1 MFKYGILRFSKR
13 EIIGKNG
20 ILFTEF
26 PDRSSHVV
34 NTKTKSN
41 VDRWAKVNETYEL
54 LEILGPVGNRAVES
68 EVLHRNYGI
77 KPTKYPSY
85 VFNKSNDAPDVI
97 HEVFSVDNPGTKDI
111 DDALS
116 IKINGNKIT
125 LGIHISDVAFI
136 MFNHVENPNEL
147 LEFVKS
153 KATSTYTDIE
163 NTTMFPP
170 MLTLEELSLSQNKIR
185 RSITLW
191 LEYID
196 GQLVGNHFETCY
208 VKNIYAIDYSQ
219 FREKFPIE
227 YNVLSKLSSQTD
239 PAEIIAWTM
248 LIYNKTFAKSFEN
261 ILLRSKEE
269 GTFAEYS
276 LSDLKKVHNDIGTI
290 YCHSTSPIRRFCD
303 LYNQIAFHKYELPE
317 IEIKSLNETT
327 TNVKL
332 FQHRHAIL
340 DLSHSC
346 RSEPIKVEIVESTS
360 PDFVR
365 VRCKDKAYTIPRY
378 DSYYD
383 GDIIEIGACFMWGI
397 VKNGFS
403 TLRIQ
408 TELTD
413 FAASETPDAYQQ
425 AFEVLND
432 CNFTK
437 EDIEEV
443 LGHPLDQF
451 QTQAFEIIKN
461 GEDLFAAAPT
471 GSGKTAVA
479 MTAILKAFRRGK
491 RAIFTSPIKALS
503 NEKYCDFLTKLDG
516 RVSLLTGDIKVR
528 CTQSGGDSQSE
539 LIIMTAEI
547 LRNKLLYDKIDD
559 DLIDVEVVVIDE
571 AHYINDSERGGCWE
585 ELIMSLPKNIQL
597 ICLSAT
603 LDKPQEFCNWLS
615 QRRPCKLVQRFDR
628 HVPLYFGSV
637 ISERHND
644 RLHLMD
650 DISDSKQYTWNQTT
664 INQSVS
670 KLCVSLISFD
680 LCPAIVF
687 AMSKKKCVKFAEAIT
702 DNLVLGKRPIKPKPG
717 SSEEEISAHDIELAE
732 HSKKVIDYKNK
743 FNALKNKYL
752 GKYRKQ
758 LENIPEYNDW
768 IELLQRGVAYH
779 HSGMIPLLREFVE
792 VLFRNKLIMVV
803 FATETLACGI
813 DMPARTVVFTEVEKP
828 SGNDQRRT
836 LKTEEFMQMAGRA
849 GRRGRDVKGFVLYY
863 SLKNQKIPYSTFH
876 KLALGRPPKAT
887 SQLKVDPDVVLRH
900 LNKGYTSMHSSLLF
914 SELKCEENVA
924 LKTYEQIT
932 NKIDDESLDRIFE
945 LDSNLRGDGFIKL
958 NPKQTKKAKNE
969 LKGLLNGKTIE
980 EVRSQIEIRNQLYGS
995 SYIDT
1000 MWNNGLYFLQ
1010 CHKFIGDDYKMFR
1023 KGFIASQMCDGMP
1036 LVRGEILEKIIN
1048 DSSDI
1053 KILIS
1058 WLSLFT
1064 QGANFEETDLNI
1076 PIDLK
1081 HLIDQS
1087 KIFAETY
1094 YDVDLNQN
1102 VCYLVYDWLIYKDL
1116 SRILG
1121 FIQLSELGTFVKV
1134 ILRTASFIEE
1144 TMKIFLGM
1152 ECYENYNLL
1161 ENYQELL
1168 FCVDGIVSN
1177 NSIYV

>member
-1 MFKYGILRFSKR
+1 MSKYGILRFSKR

-20 ILFTEF
+20 IIFTEF

-34 NTKTKSN
+34 STKTKSN
-41 VDRWAKVNETYEL
+41 VDRWAKVNDKYEL
-54 LEILGPVGNRAVES
+54 LEILGPVGDYAVES

-85 VFNKSNDAPDVI
+85 VFNKTNGIPEVI

-116 IKINGNKIT
+116 IEVNGNKIT
-125 LGIHISDVAFI
+125 LGIHISDVAFT
-136 MFNHVENPNEL
+136 MFNGIKDPTEL

-153 KATSTYTDIE
+153 KASSTYTDIE

-170 MLTLEELSLSQNKIR
+170 RLTFEELSLNQNKIR
-185 RSITLW
+185 RTITLW
-191 LEYID
+191 SEFLD
-196 GQLVGNHFETCY
+196 GELVGNRFESCY
-208 VKNIYAIDYSQ
+208 VKNISAIDYSQ

-227 YNVLSKLSSQTD
+227 YKTLSKLSSQTE

-248 LIYNKTFAKSFEN
+248 LTYNKIFAKSFEN

-269 GTFAEYS
+269 DGFAQYS
-276 LSDLKKVHNDIGTI
+276 LSDLKKIHYDIGTI
-290 YCHSTSPIRRFCD
+290 YCHSTSPIRRYSD
-303 LYNQIAFHKYELPE
+303 LYNQIAFHKYELPG
-317 IEIKSLNETT
+317 IDINSLNEMT

-332 FQHRHAIL
+332 FQHQHAIL

-346 RSEPIKVEIVESTS
+346 RSVPIEVEIVESTS
-360 PDFVR
+360 QDFVR
-365 VRCKDKAYTIPRY
+365 VKCKDKSYTIPRF
-378 DSYYD
+378 DSYYN

-408 TELTD
+408 TELTEFSD
-413 FAASETPDAYQQ
+413 FETKDVSQS
-425 AFEVLND
+425 AFEVLD
-432 CNFTK
+432 DHNFTK
-437 EDIEEV
+437 EDVEEV

-451 QTQAFEIIKN
+451 QTEAFEIIKN

-479 MTAILKAFRRGK
+479 MTAILKAFKNGK

-503 NEKYCDFLTKLDG
+503 NEKYCDFRTKLDG
-516 RVSLLTGDIKVR
+516 RVSLLTGDVKVR
-528 CTQSGGDSQSE
+528 CTHPGGDGQSE
-539 LIIMTAEI
+539 LIIMTSEI

-571 AHYINDSERGGCWE
+571 AHYINDSERGGCFE
-585 ELIMSLPKNIQL
+585 EIFMGLPKNIQL
-597 ICLSAT
+597 VCLSAT
-603 LDKPQEFCNWLS
+603 MDKPQEFCNWLS

-628 HVPLYFGSV
+628 HVPLYFGSIV
-637 ISERHND
+637 SND

-650 DISDSKQYTWNQTT
+650 DISDSKQYTWNQST

-670 KLCVSLISFD
+670 KLCNSLVLFD

-687 AMSKKKCVKFAEAIT
+687 CMSKKKCVKFAQAIT
-702 DNLVLGKRPIKPKPG
+702 DNLVLGKMPIKPKPG
-717 SSEEEISAHDIELAE
+717 SSEEEISIYDIEMQE
-732 HSKKVIDYKNK
+732 HSEKVVNYKKK
-743 FNALKNKYL
+743 FEALKNKYL

-758 LENIPEYNDW
+758 LQNIPGYNDW

-779 HSGMIPLLREFVE
+779 HSGKIPLLREFVE

-813 DMPARTVVFTEVEKP
+813 DMPARSVVFTEVEKP
-828 SGNDQRRT
+828 CGNDQRRT

-863 SLKNQKIPYSTFH
+863 SLKNQKVPYSTFH
-876 KLALGRPPKAT
+876 HLALGKPPKAT
-887 SQLKVDPDVVLRH
+887 SQLDVNPEMVLRN
-900 LNKGYTSMHSSLLF
+900 LKKGYVAMHSSLLF

-924 LKTYEQIT
+924 LKSYNELSD
-932 NKIDDESLDRIFE
+932 KIEDKNLDRIFE

-958 NPKQTKKAKNE
+958 TPKQTKKAKNE
-969 LKGLLNGKTIE
+969 LRDLLNGKTIE
-980 EVRSQIEIRNQLYGS
+980 DARSQMRLRNQLHES

-1000 MWNNGLYFLQ
+1000 MWNNGISFLQ
-1010 CHKFIGDDYKMFR
+1010 SHEFIDDEGKMYR
-1023 KGFIASQMCDGMP
+1023 KGVISSQMCDGMP
-1036 LVRGEILEKIIN
+1036 LVRGEILDKIIN
-1048 DSSDI
+1048 DSSMDC
-1053 KILIS
+1053 KILVS
-1058 WLSLFT
+1058 WLSLFAE
-1064 QGANFEETDLNI
+1064 GVNFQEINLNV
-1076 PIDLK
+1076 PDELK
-1081 HLIDQS
+1081 HMIEES
-1087 KIFAETY
+1087 KYLAEKY

-1116 SRILG
+1116 RRILSC
-1121 FIQLSELGTFVKV
+1121 IPLSDLGMFVKV

-1144 TMKIFLGM
+1144 TMKILLGL
-1152 ECYENYNLL
+1152 EIFEIYNNF

-1168 FCVDGIVSN
+1168 FSGLVSN
-1177 NSIYV
+1177 SSIYV

>member
-1 MFKYGILRFSKR
+1 MSKYGILRFSKR

-20 ILFTEF
+20 IIFTEF

-34 NTKTKSN
+34 STKTKSN
-41 VDRWAKVNETYEL
+41 VDRWAKVNDKYEL
-54 LEILGPVGNRAVES
+54 LEILGPVGNYAVES

-85 VFNKSNDAPDVI
+85 VFNKTNGIPEVI

-116 IKINGNKIT
+116 IEVNGNKIT
-125 LGIHISDVAFI
+125 LGIHISDVAFTL
-136 MFNHVENPNEL
+136 FNHIENPNEL
-147 LEFVKS
+147 LEYVKNKTS
-153 KATSTYTDIE
+153 STYTDIE

-170 MLTLEELSLSQNKIR
+170 RLTFEKLSLNQNKIR
-185 RSITLW
+185 RTITLW
-191 LEYID
+191 LELID
-196 GQLVGNHFETCY
+196 GELVGNRFESCY
-208 VKNIYAIDYSQ
+208 VKNISAIDYSQ

-227 YNVLSKLSSQTD
+227 YNLLSKLSSQTE

-248 LIYNKTFAKSFEN
+248 LTYNKIFAKSFEN

-269 GTFAEYS
+269 DGFAQYS
-276 LSDLKKVHNDIGTI
+276 LSDLKKIHYDIGTI
-290 YCHSTSPIRRFCD
+290 YCHSTSPIRRYSD
-303 LYNQIAFHKYELPE
+303 LYNQIAFHKYELPG
-317 IEIKSLNETT
+317 IDINSLNETT

-332 FQHRHAIL
+332 FQHQHAIL

-346 RSEPIKVEIVESTS
+346 RSEPIKVEIVGSTS
-360 PDFVR
+360 PDFVI
-365 VRCKDKAYTIPRY
+365 VKCKDKAYTIPRY

-383 GDIIEIGACFMWGI
+383 GDITIGACFMWGI

-413 FAASETPDAYQQ
+413 FAASETLDAYQP

-432 CNFTK
+432 HDFTK
-437 EDIEEV
+437 EDVEEV

-451 QTQAFEIIKN
+451 QLDSFEVIRN

-479 MTAILKAFRRGK
+479 MTAILKAFKNGK

-503 NEKYCDFLTKLDG
+503 NEKYCDFRTKLDG

-539 LIIMTAEI
+539 LIIMTSEI

-559 DLIDVEVVVIDE
+559 DLIDVEVIIIDE
-571 AHYINDSERGGCWE
+571 CHYINSEDRGSVYE

-628 HVPLYFGSV
+628 HVPLYFGSIV
-637 ISERHND
+637 SND

-650 DISDSKQYTWNQTT
+650 DISDSKQYTWNQST

-670 KLCVSLISFD
+670 KLCNSMVLND

-687 AMSKKKCVKFAEAIT
+687 CMSKKKCLTFAESVT
-702 DNLVLGKRPIKPKPG
+702 DNLILGKMPLKPKPG
-717 SSEEEISAHDIELAE
+717 SSQEEMADYDIQLAE
-732 HSKKVIDYKNK
+732 HSKKVIDYKKK
-743 FNALKNKYL
+743 FEALKRKYL
-752 GKYRKQ
+752 GKYRNQ
-758 LENIPEYNDW
+758 LQNIPAFQEW

-779 HSGMIPLLREFVE
+779 HSGMIQIFREFVE
-792 VLFRNKLIMVV
+792 VLFREKLIMTV

-813 DMPARTVVFTEVEKP
+813 DMPARTVVFTQLDKP
-828 SGNDQRRT
+828 CGNDQRRT

-863 SLKNQKIPYSTFH
+863 SLKNDRIPYSTFH
-876 KLALGRPPKAT
+876 HLALGKPPKAT
-887 SQLKVDPDVVLRH
+887 SQLKVDPDMVLRN

-924 LKTYEQIT
+924 LKTYEQMT
-932 NKIDDESLDRIFE
+932 NKIDDESLDRILE
-945 LDSNLRGDGFIKL
+945 IDSKLRGEGFIKL
-958 NPKQTKKAKNE
+958 TPKQTKKAKNE

-980 EVRSQIEIRNQLYGS
+980 DARSQIEIKKQLYTS
-995 SYIDT
+995 NYIDA
-1000 MWNNGLYFLQ
+1000 MWNDGLAFLQ
-1010 CHKFIGDDYKMFR
+1010 SHKFIDDNYKMFR
-1023 KGFIASQMCDGMP
+1023 KGFIASQMADGMP

-1048 DSSDI
+1048 DSSMDI
-1053 KILIS
+1053 NIILS
-1058 WLSLFT
+1058 WLSLFAE
-1064 QGANFEETDLNI
+1064 GANFQETNLNI

-1081 HLIDQS
+1081 HLIDES
-1087 KIFAETY
+1087 IYLADTY
-1094 YDVDLNQN
+1094 YHVDLNKN
-1102 VCYLVYDWLIYKDL
+1102 VCFLVYDWLIYKDL
-1116 SRILG
+1116 RRILA
-1121 FIQLSELGTFVKV
+1121 FIPLSELGMFVKV

-1144 TMKIFLGM
+1144 TMKIILGL
-1152 ECYENYNLL
+1152 EIFEIYNNL

-1168 FCVDGIVSN
+1168 FSDIVSN
-1177 NSIYV
+1177 SSIYV

>member
-1 MFKYGILRFSKR
+1 MSKYGILRFSKR

-20 ILFTEF
+20 IIFTEF

-34 NTKTKSN
+34 STKTKSN
-41 VDRWAKVNETYEL
+41 VDRWAKVNDKYEL
-54 LEILGPVGNRAVES
+54 LEILGPVGDYAVES

-85 VFNKSNDAPDVI
+85 VFNKTNGIPEVI

-116 IKINGNKIT
+116 IEVNGNKIT
-125 LGIHISDVAFI
+125 LGIHISDVAFT
-136 MFNHVENPNEL
+136 MFNGIKDPTEL

-153 KATSTYTDIE
+153 KASSTYTDIE

-170 MLTLEELSLSQNKIR
+170 RLTFEELSLNQNKIR
-185 RSITLW
+185 RTITLW
-191 LEYID
+191 SEFLD
-196 GQLVGNHFETCY
+196 GELVGNRFESCY
-208 VKNIYAIDYSQ
+208 VKNISAIDYSQ

-227 YNVLSKLSSQTD
+227 YKTLSKLSSQTE

-248 LIYNKTFAKSFEN
+248 LTYNKIFAKSFEN

-269 GTFAEYS
+269 DGFAQYS
-276 LSDLKKVHNDIGTI
+276 LSDLKKIHYDIGTI
-290 YCHSTSPIRRFCD
+290 YCHSTSPIRRYSD
-303 LYNQIAFHKYELPE
+303 LYNQIAFHKYELPG
-317 IEIKSLNETT
+317 IDINSLNEMT

-332 FQHRHAIL
+332 FQHQHAIL

-346 RSEPIKVEIVESTS
+346 RSVPIEVEIVESTS
-360 PDFVR
+360 QDFVR
-365 VRCKDKAYTIPRY
+365 VKCKDKSYTIPRF
-378 DSYYD
+378 DSYYN

-408 TELTD
+408 TELTEFSD
-413 FAASETPDAYQQ
+413 FETKDVSQS
-425 AFEVLND
+425 AFEVLD
-432 CNFTK
+432 DHNFTK
-437 EDIEEV
+437 EDVEEV

-451 QTQAFEIIKN
+451 QTEAFEIIKN

-479 MTAILKAFRRGK
+479 MTAILKAFKNGK

-503 NEKYCDFLTKLDG
+503 NEKYCDFRTKLDG
-516 RVSLLTGDIKVR
+516 RVSLLTGDVKVR
-528 CTQSGGDSQSE
+528 CTHPGGDGQSE
-539 LIIMTAEI
+539 LIIMTSEI

-571 AHYINDSERGGCWE
+571 AHYINDSERGGCFE
-585 ELIMSLPKNIQL
+585 EIFMGLPKNIQL
-597 ICLSAT
+597 VCLSAT
-603 LDKPQEFCNWLS
+603 MDKPQEFCNWLS

-628 HVPLYFGSV
+628 HVPLYFGSIV
-637 ISERHND
+637 SND

-650 DISDSKQYTWNQTT
+650 DISDSKQYTWNQST

-670 KLCVSLISFD
+670 KLCNSLVLFD

-687 AMSKKKCVKFAEAIT
+687 CMSKKKCVNFAQAIT
-702 DNLVLGKRPIKPKPG
+702 DNLVLGKMPIKPKPG
-717 SSEEEISAHDIELAE
+717 SSEEEISIYDIEMQE
-732 HSKKVIDYKNK
+732 HSEKVVNYKKK
-743 FNALKNKYL
+743 FEALKNKYL

-758 LENIPEYNDW
+758 LQNIPGYNDW

-779 HSGMIPLLREFVE
+779 HSGKIPLLREFVE

-813 DMPARTVVFTEVEKP
+813 DMPARSVVFTEVEKP
-828 SGNDQRRT
+828 CGNDQRRT

-863 SLKNQKIPYSTFH
+863 SLKNQKVPYSTFH
-876 KLALGRPPKAT
+876 HLALGKPPKAT
-887 SQLKVDPDVVLRH
+887 SQLDVNPEMVLRN
-900 LNKGYTSMHSSLLF
+900 LKKGYVAMHSSLLF

-924 LKTYEQIT
+924 LKSYNELSD
-932 NKIDDESLDRIFE
+932 KIEDKNLDRIFE

-958 NPKQTKKAKNE
+958 TPKQTKKAKNE
-969 LKGLLNGKTIE
+969 LRDLLNGKTIE
-980 EVRSQIEIRNQLYGS
+980 DARSQMRLRNQLHES

-1000 MWNNGLYFLQ
+1000 MWNNGISFLQ
-1010 CHKFIGDDYKMFR
+1010 SHEFIDDEGKMYR
-1023 KGFIASQMCDGMP
+1023 KGVISSQMCDGMP
-1036 LVRGEILEKIIN
+1036 LVRGEILDKIIN
-1048 DSSDI
+1048 DSSMDC
-1053 KILIS
+1053 KILVS
-1058 WLSLFT
+1058 WLSLFAE
-1064 QGANFEETDLNI
+1064 GVNFQEINLNV
-1076 PIDLK
+1076 PDELK
-1081 HLIDQS
+1081 HMIEES
-1087 KIFAETY
+1087 KYLAEKY

-1116 SRILG
+1116 RRILSC
-1121 FIQLSELGTFVKV
+1121 IPLSDLGMFVKV

-1144 TMKIFLGM
+1144 TMKILLGL
-1152 ECYENYNLL
+1152 EIFEIYNNF

-1168 FCVDGIVSN
+1168 FSGLVSN
-1177 NSIYV
+1177 SSIYV